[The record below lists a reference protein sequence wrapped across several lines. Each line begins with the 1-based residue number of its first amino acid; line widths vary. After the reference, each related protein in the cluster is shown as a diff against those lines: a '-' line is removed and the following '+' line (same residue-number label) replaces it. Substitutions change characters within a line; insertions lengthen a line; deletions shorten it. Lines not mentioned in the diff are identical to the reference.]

1 MVSRENFHIVQRFLT
16 HLAEVE
22 QLQPKTLAN
31 KRVHLRHLLEWAD
44 ERSFAQAPSIRPT
57 LPRYLLTARDD
68 GAGNPLSREHMAKIC
83 GAARHFFTWLKLE
96 EPGRC
101 RAITPAWIA
110 TLEPVRRPGDDV
122 PAERDIY
129 TLEDIRTMVALPAEK
144 LTERRVQAGVALLF
158 LSGMRIGAFVT
169 LHIDCVDIE
178 RRTIKQWPSLG
189 VHTKGSKTATTYLL
203 EVPDL
208 LAVVQAWD
216 SYIRALAPRSGLWY
230 PALQRD
236 GAAVDVTSTSHPN
249 RRAQFDVELR
259 AFCERAGVPYRSA
272 HKLRHG
278 HAVYALKQAQSLADY
293 KAVSQNMM
301 HASLQTTD
309 AVYAVL
315 TPDDVGARIGNLGKG
330 PAPDELA
337 RPLVDDAV
345 LDLLAA
351 KLSEKL
357 QGRLK

>member
-1 MVSRENFHIVQRFLT
+1 MISRENFRLTQRYLA

-22 QLQPKTLAN
+22 QLQAKTLSN

-68 GAGNPLSREHMAKIC
+68 GAGKPLSHEHMAKVC
-83 GAARHFFTWLKLE
+83 GTARHFFTWLSRE
-96 EPGRC
+96 ERY

-110 TLEPVRRPGDDV
+110 TLEAVRRPGDDV

-129 TLEDIRTMVALPAEK
+129 SLDDIRAMVAAPAAK
-144 LTERRVQAGVALLF
+144 LTERRIRAGVAMLF
-158 LSGMRIGAFVT
+158 ASGMRIGAFVT
-169 LHIDCVDIE
+169 LRIDCVDLE
-178 RRTIKQWPSLG
+178 RRTIKQWPTLG
-189 VHTKGSKTATTYLL
+189 VHTKGSKTATTHLLDIPDLL
-203 EVPDL
+203 EV
-208 LAVVQAWD
+208 AQGWD
-216 SYIRALAPRSGLWY
+216 SYLRAVSPLSGLWY
-230 PALQRD
+230 PALLRD
-236 GAAVDVTSTSHPN
+236 GTGVDLAATSHPN
-249 RRAQFDVELR
+249 RRSQFDVELR
-259 AFCERAGVPYRSA
+259 ALCERAGVPYRSA
-272 HKLRHG
+272 HKIRHG
-278 HAVYALKQAQSLADY
+278 HAVYALKQAQNLADY
-293 KAVSQNMM
+293 KAISQNMM

-330 PAPDELA
+330 PAPEN
-337 RPLVDDAV
+337 PLVDDAV

-357 QGRLK
+357 KGRLT